1 MAYSFQNQ
9 KVASFKIGDALGEV
23 QTLNLA
29 GVNGTES
36 SANTIVNGVKGLLWI
51 ASLDENYEYTTGI
64 RTVKQSVNND
74 E

>member
-9 KVASFKIGDALGEV
+9 KVASFKIGDELGNV

-29 GVNGTES
+29 GVNGSES
-36 SANTIVNGVKGLLWI
+36 SADTIVNGVKGLLWI
-51 ASLDENYEYTTGI
+51 ASLEEDYEYTTGV
-64 RTVKQSVNND
+64 RTVKQSVNDD